1 MVKPSWQRYG
11 RLSGVDAAREAQP
24 IYVCSR
30 PHCEVHHKAIRHVET
45 VIVDARTGKTREKL
59 TWRAPAKCMGCGGLA
74 FEFFAS
80 TVEANRWAALRL
92 MERAGLIS
100 KLRRQVRYPLMT
112 VAPNGLQIK
121 VAEYIADHVFIRDG
135 KEIIEDVKP
144 RSGMDPVAA
153 LKLRWMAAQRGS
165 EVAIYTE

>member
-1 MVKPSWQRYG
+1 MVKRKPSWQRYG
-11 RLSGVDAAREAQP
+11 RLHGSDAGKKAQP

-30 PHCEVHHKAIRHVET
+30 PSCEVHHKAIKV
-45 VIVDARTGKTREKL
+45 KTPKGEDK
-59 TWRAPAKCMGCGGLA
+59 WSPPAKCLGCGGLA

-80 TVEANRWAALRL
+80 TTEANRWAALRL
-92 MERAGLIS
+92 QEKAGLIS

-112 VAPNGLQIK
+112 IAPNGLQVK

-135 KEIIEDVKP
+135 KEVREDVKP
-144 RSGMDPVAA
+144 RSGIDPVAA
-153 LKLRWMAAQRGS
+153 LKLRWMAAQYGE